1 MTLQELLKAQGL
13 SEEQV
18 KAILGAMKENK
29 IYTASEENLDT
40 RYGKLKTDHETLN
53 TQYSEANKLI
63 ETLKASNKG
72 NEDLQAKV
80 TTYEGQ
86 ISELQEQLQQTQLES
101 AIKLALLDANA
112 TDVDYMTFK
121 LKEKGEIALDENGKI
136 KGIEDKIAGLKT
148 QFPTQFEN
156 KQQNK
161 VDPIKLPNDPTPDDK
176 TQPATLAGALKA
188 AYETAN

>member
-13 SEEQV
+13 SEEQIT
-18 KAILGAMKENK
+18 AILGAMKENK

-40 RYGKLKTDHETLN
+40 RYGKLKTDHENLN
-53 TQYSEANKLI
+53 TQYGEATKLI

-72 NEDLQAKV
+72 NEDLQTKV
-80 TTYEGQ
+80 TAYEGQ
-86 ISELQEQLQQTQLES
+86 ISELQTQLQQTQLES
-101 AIKLALLDANA
+101 AIKLALIDAKA

-121 LKEKGEIALDENGKI
+121 LKEKGEISLDENGKI

-156 KQQNK
+156 KQQTK

-176 TQPATLAGALKA
+176 SQPATLAGALKA
-188 AYETAN
+188 AYETEN